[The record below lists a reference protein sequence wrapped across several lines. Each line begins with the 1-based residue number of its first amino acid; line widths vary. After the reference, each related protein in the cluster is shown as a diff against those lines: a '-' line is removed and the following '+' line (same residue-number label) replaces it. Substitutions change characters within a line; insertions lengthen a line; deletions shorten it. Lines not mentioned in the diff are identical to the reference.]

1 MLTFSLL
8 IVFAKEIIPPDGR
21 DFQERLDRRGYWVQ
35 LRAFDVVPSDG
46 SLKQT
51 PALLFRDEEY
61 LRIETEAVNLLRPE
75 DRLRG
80 FPSERFEPALR
91 ILESQTGERKLD
103 QIANSPYGLTKR
115 RLMRP
120 DQTAINGARSEDD
133 IVASPGDRL
142 DHFDDLAGRGRQIS
156 VEKKGDLARGLKHP
170 ISHGIAL
177 TAVPRILDQPQPAAR
192 ATHEITN
199 RFSSMVC

>member
-35 LRAFDVVPSDG
+35 LRAFDVVPADG

-80 FPSERFEPALR
+80 FPSKRFEPALR
-91 ILESQTGERKLD
+91 ILESQTGECELD

-120 DQTAINGARSEDD
+120 DQTAINRARSEDD

-156 VEKKGDLARGLKHP
+156 VEKKNDLAAGFEHSV
-170 ISHGIAL
+170 SHGIAFPPI
-177 TAVPRILDQPQPAAR
+177 PRILDYPQPAAR
-192 ATHEITN
+192 ATLEFAN
-199 RFSSMVC
+199 RLDSMV